1 MRVAVSDTGIMHY
14 LKEIGVDYHRQL
26 LGVYVDDEG
35 FVEITSDHEPRSLRE
50 VAVPFRKDLLVRLE
64 AYDEA
69 KTRNNRIRNE
79 LDIRVLSDAH
89 VIEFTTSGLAR
100 HFHLLRK
107 LNAKALL
114 VEEAGE
120 VLEAHLLTAM
130 LSSLE
135 HAILIGDHQ
144 QLRPKVQDHELSCD
158 SSQALARLD
167 ISLFER
173 LVNPSDGTNGIP
185 YVSFEAQRR
194 MHLSI
199 SNLIRSTR
207 LEGDVGAR
215 QRDLRRG
222 RADSWILAWG
232 VPKP

>member
-1 MRVAVSDTGIMHY
+1 V
-14 LKEIGVDYHRQL
+14 Q
-26 LGVYVDDEG
+26 
-35 FVEITSDHEPRSLRE
+35 E
-50 VAVPFRKDLLVRLE
+50 VAVPFRKDLLVRLQ

-89 VIEFTTSGLAR
+89 VIEVTTSGLAR
-100 HFHLLRK
+100 HIHLLRK
-107 LNAKALL
+107 LNAKILL

-135 HAILIGDHQ
+135 HAILIGGHQ
-144 QLRPKVQDHELSCD
+144 QLRPKVHDHELSCD

-173 LVNPSDGTNGIP
+173 LVNPSNGTDGIP
-185 YVSFEAQRR
+185 YVSLEAQRR

-222 RADSWILAWG
+222 RAGSWILALG